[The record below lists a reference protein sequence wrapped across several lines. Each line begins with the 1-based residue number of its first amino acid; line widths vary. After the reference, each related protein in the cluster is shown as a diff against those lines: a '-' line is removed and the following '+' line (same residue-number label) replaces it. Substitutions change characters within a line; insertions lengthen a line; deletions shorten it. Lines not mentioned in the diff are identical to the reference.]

1 MEREL
6 LYQNPL
12 ARQLAQ
18 LPEFMED
25 INRNLGF
32 VYLMESL
39 PMKEIMDARRI
50 LITGCGDSYA
60 AGIAVKPMLEEM
72 LQMPVDV
79 MRAVEFSRHLP
90 SSCLEERPGS
100 PLVVLISV
108 SGTVTRILEAAQ
120 RANLHGAN
128 TLAITASRSTPLAK
142 ECRRVLELNPPEV
155 ERAPG
160 CGAYVACCHALLALG
175 IRMGRVRNSYVPA
188 MEDVYRARA
197 MEYIR
202 QFTPEVQLPIARQM
216 YELAQQWKDMASF
229 DFVGD
234 GCTFAS
240 ALFSGWKFIE
250 AAGSIVTFEDSE
262 NWLHENFFFLHPE
275 AIGTILWADQA
286 SPSFSRQCETAA
298 AMQKTGRPL
307 LVITDA
313 EPSLFGG
320 AHVCRLPACEDWRYH
335 PMMQHLPAVYLASYL
350 AELKG
355 THYYREGDGDNW
367 RPADGVYPIRR
378 SEVVVL

>member
-1 MEREL
+1 
-6 LYQNPL
+6 
-12 ARQLAQ
+12 
-18 LPEFMED
+18 
-25 INRNLGF
+25 
-32 VYLMESL
+32 
-39 PMKEIMDARRI
+39 
-50 LITGCGDSYA
+50 
-60 AGIAVKPMLEEM
+60 
-72 LQMPVDV
+72 
-79 MRAVEFSRHLP
+79 
-90 SSCLEERPGS
+90 
-100 PLVVLISV
+100 
-108 SGTVTRILEAAQ
+108 
-120 RANLHGAN
+120 
-128 TLAITASRSTPLAK
+128 
-142 ECRRVLELNPPEV
+142 
-155 ERAPG
+155 
-160 CGAYVACCHALLALG
+160 
-175 IRMGRVRNSYVPA
+175 MGRVRNSYVPA

-216 YELAQQWKDMASF
+216 YALAQQWKDMASF

-250 AAGSIVTFEDSE
+250 AAGSVVTFEDSE

-367 RPADGVYPIRR
+367 RPADGIYPIRR
-378 SEVVVL
+378 SEVIVL